1 MTITQSQLDNFH
13 QFATDK
19 LRNNEAELS
28 WPAMFDLWQLQNL
41 TGEEQSDIYEALDES
56 LDDIRNSRTRPAA
69 DVINDLRAK
78 RQMG

>member
-1 MTITQSQLDNFH
+1 
-13 QFATDK
+13 
-19 LRNNEAELS
+19 
-28 WPAMFDLWQLQNL
+28 MFDLWQLQNL